1 MNRSLWYLTIGFPAL
16 VFIVALG
23 SVIWI
28 LTREAPHAAPF
39 GEVAPFE
46 ALEAPDLGLGDT
58 ALSAIVTDTDGQP
71 IPAATVITTQS
82 DRVRRD
88 TTDQE
93 GRFLLTQLMP
103 GETELTVLV
112 LHRLPTKVTVKVGAG
127 EQEIT
132 ISNQLVTPPE
142 QPALTSSDL
151 ELELLLPRP
160 ADSPKNMVLVFDP
173 VGAPQTTH
181 RAPRRITL
189 GEMTRITVKDL
200 HHGTWTLRLLAKG
213 GTVGLDWELLQP
225 LGAPPLRL
233 THPGPEPLPLITHT
247 GTIAGMLRNADGE
260 PIAGALVLALPAN
273 GQGPSLPPAETDAEG
288 RVLWNHVPTGNWLVR
303 WRARGAGAETPLTVQ
318 RGGTA
323 NPFP

>member
-1 MNRSLWYLTIGFPAL
+1 MNRPLWYLTIGFPGL
-16 VFIVALG
+16 VFIFALG

-28 LTREAPHAAPF
+28 LTREAPKAAPF

-58 ALSAIVTDTDGQP
+58 DLSGIVADVNGQP
-71 IPAATVITTQS
+71 IPAATVITTQGA
-82 DRVRRD
+82 RVRRD
-88 TTDQE
+88 STDQE
-93 GRFLLTQLMP
+93 GSFLLPQLMP
-103 GETELTVLV
+103 GEAELTVLV

-127 EQEIT
+127 VQEIT

-142 QPALTSSDL
+142 QPAVTSSDL
-151 ELELLLPRP
+151 ELELLLTQPT
-160 ADSPKNMVLVFDP
+160 DSPENMVLVFDP

-200 HHGTWTLRLLAKG
+200 QHGTWTLRLLAQG
-213 GTVGLDWELLQP
+213 GTVGLDWDLLQP
-225 LGAPPLRL
+225 LGESTLRL

-273 GQGPSLPPAETDAEG
+273 GQGPNLPPAETDAEG
-288 RVLWNHVPTGNWLVR
+288 RVRWNHVPAGNWLVR
-303 WRARGAGAETPLTVQ
+303 WRARGTGAETPLTVQ